1 MTRIC
6 CLLIRFLFDLLS
18 SVPAEFIVTT
28 RNSAIRLLHLA
39 LVKGY
44 NIPIDASFASF
55 SLLTSSIEH
64 RPLEPT
70 GVPQLMEFVAAIE
83 RQSQQ
88 RIRDLAHVVVDALL
102 SFYGPTQQT
111 ARTLVEEF
119 HSILGEG
126 EVIDALRGELKQ
138 RAEFQKVSV
147 LPPQMQ
153 MRWV

>member
-44 NIPIDASFASF
+44 NIPIDTSSASF

-70 GVPQLMEFVAAIE
+70 GVPQLVEFVAAIE
-83 RQSQQ
+83 RQS
-88 RIRDLAHVVVDALL
+88 
-102 SFYGPTQQT
+102 QQT